1 MSLFGQIKKHQTGI
15 SPGLPCIPWTCLIAF
30 HYCIFVQQT
39 PLVLVIRKIFDRL
52 WQNVH
57 PTLHEIVSYDR
68 GSDRFPQVPRQRQ
81 LFRGNGHQGAIQRI
95 LAVIGWPVSGAL
107 DNFQVDRSTR
117 TWDGDSFQGESNSKW
132 EERCMKAS
140 NMFPKN
146 YTAFSIHPPHSA
158 SGGKPLGNVLE
169 RDGKHMIAAG
179 RYLVPKKLCCPGTLN
194 QKIRRK

>member
-39 PLVLVIRKIFDRL
+39 PLVLVTRKIFDRL

-132 EERCMKAS
+132 EERCMKLQICS
-140 NMFPKN
+140 LKITPHFQ
-146 YTAFSIHPPHSA
+146 FIHLTQPQVANHWEMS
-158 SGGKPLGNVLE
+158 SRETGN
-169 RDGKHMIAAG
+169 
-179 RYLVPKKLCCPGTLN
+179 T
-194 QKIRRK
+194 